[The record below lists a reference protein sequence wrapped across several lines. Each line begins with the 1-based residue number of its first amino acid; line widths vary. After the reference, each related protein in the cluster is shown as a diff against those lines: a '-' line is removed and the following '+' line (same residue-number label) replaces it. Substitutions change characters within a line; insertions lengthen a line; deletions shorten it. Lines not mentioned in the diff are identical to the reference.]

1 MRTDDETINEVEIDN
16 AMQILFSK
24 LDEAID
30 DMENG
35 RVFSMEEVF
44 KDLESMS
51 EIQEM
56 FEEDKG
62 WESEDEMLA
71 DMADFRRRRMK

>member
-1 MRTDDETINEVEIDN
+1 
-16 AMQILFSK
+16 MQILFSK

-35 RVFSMEEVF
+35 RVFSVEEVF
-44 KDLESMS
+44 NDLESMS

-56 FEEDKG
+56 FEVDKG
-62 WESEDEMLA
+62 WESEEEIYSVMGDVKRNNILH
-71 DMADFRRRRMK
+71 KNNGV